1 MWNYVHSDE
10 LYHWKYVHKEKV
22 NGKWRYY
29 YEIDK
34 HKEDIKASVKDAMGY
49 DEKARLAVTK
59 EGHDEYAQKKLDAEK
74 KFDDAYNASKNGQP
88 SDYNTLLIDK
98 NRMRD
103 SFNEYKN
110 ADGIYQQRKKSY
122 ETALAEYQKTPLSK
136 IEKAAEKGKAFLRK
150 LFKFK

>member
-1 MWNYVHSDE
+1 MWRYVHSDE

-22 NGKWRYY
+22 DGKWRYY

-34 HKEDIKASVKDAMGY
+34 HKEDIKNNIRDAMGY
-49 DEKARLAVTK
+49 DEKALLEVTK
-59 EGHDEYAQKKLDAEK
+59 KGHDEYAQKKLDAEK
-74 KFDDAYNASKNGQP
+74 KFDEAYNASKNGQP

-103 SFNEYKN
+103 SFNEYKR

-122 ETALAEYQKTPLSK
+122 EEALRKYENTPLSK
-136 IEKAAEKGKAFLRK
+136 LEKAVEKGKALFSK
-150 LFKFK
+150 LFGKR